1 MIFRFVKRI
10 ILRIIFLCALTTLH
24 CFESFKVDACVSV
37 NRVSHFTKLFFSF
50 LKMWLQFLLCASIL
64 INVQPS
70 GIFEAKMLDNELNIN
85 DILRTDLMPSH
96 FFMKSDISEDTA
108 DAREEMDYDIYL
120 GRPEPSIMNGSIDA
134 ALSTLSFHRWET
146 KKVSALG
153 TCNTII

>member
-1 MIFRFVKRI
+1 
-10 ILRIIFLCALTTLH
+10 
-24 CFESFKVDACVSV
+24 
-37 NRVSHFTKLFFSF
+37 
-50 LKMWLQFLLCASIL
+50 MWLQFLLCASIL

-120 GRPEPSIMNGSIDA
+120 ERPEPSIMNGSIDA
-134 ALSTLSFHRWET
+134 ALSTLSFHR
-146 KKVSALG
+146 
-153 TCNTII
+153 